1 MREFS
6 TIASILHGPN
16 RGLWPRV
23 LSIVIIAATL
33 AVSAHAGDSQRPQA
47 LQQRTRLST
56 SEISR
61 RASSSVV
68 RITAGGGFGSGVVL
82 DATGVLVT
90 NLEVLRGQA
99 QVSITVSNGDVYDDV
114 TVVDI
119 DERRDLVLLKI
130 KAFNLT
136 PATIGDSEQVQVGEK
151 VVLIG
156 SAQGLDLTVNQGVIS
171 ASRDS
176 GEGYQLFQTSA
187 AASPGTSGGGM
198 FNQYGELIGI
208 VSFKLPGGRNRNF
221 ALPVNYVRG
230 LLSRSRMTLAELA
243 VQVPESATDD
253 APQALVG
260 TTSSSAADTAES
272 AHVANVATM
281 SALLEGSGLRY
292 EKITEQSWSI
302 TYEGNSPDS
311 PGSPDSPD
319 SPDSLDNLDTV
330 DVHVSIHND
339 HGDLALV
346 RSVVAVVDNVAND
359 TEPTP
364 EQMTEMLRINFDADL
379 AKVSLDGDGDITAL
393 NETELRLLDV
403 QGLTRIVDAVAAA
416 ADEVATLLS
425 DASGVTND
433 FSTESKGELLAAPTE
448 AGSLSTLNLL
458 QNRMAVR
465 YDSSEWNMQA
475 SSEPGVHQLQ
485 HSTGDLYVRA
495 IEERIQMPLEAMPE
509 VALANA
515 REVDPNVTA
524 IRQGSR
530 VVNGVGMLFI
540 EYEATV
546 GGVPFVFVA
555 HFFSDTSGTV
565 QIIAWTG
572 RNLLAEYRDTI
583 ERFVSGFEVSRGRR
597 RSRPIFAR

>member
-1 MREFS
+1 MNTLAAHIRS
-6 TIASILHGPN
+6 PIASIPHSPN
-16 RGLWPRV
+16 RGLWPRF
-23 LSIVIIAATL
+23 LSILMIAAPL
-33 AVSAHAGDSQRPQA
+33 AISAYAEDFQRPQA

-90 NLEVLRGQA
+90 NLHVIRGQT
-99 QVSITVSNGDVYDDV
+99 QVSITLANGDVYDDV

-136 PATIGDSEQVQVGEK
+136 PATFGDSEQVQVGEK

-156 SAQGLDLTVNQGVIS
+156 SPQGRNITVSEGVIS

-176 GEGYQLFQTSA
+176 GEGYQLFQISA
-187 AASPGTSGGGM
+187 AASPGSSGGAM
-198 FNQYGELIGI
+198 FNEYGELIGI
-208 VSFKLPGGRNRNF
+208 VSFKFSSGENF
-221 ALPVNYVRG
+221 NFVLPVNYVRG
-230 LLSRSRMTLAELA
+230 LLSTERRMTLAELA
-243 VQVPESATDD
+243 VQFPESPTDD
-253 APQALVG
+253 APQARVG
-260 TTSSSAADTAES
+260 TTSSLDTAES
-272 AHVANVATM
+272 AHVATM
-281 SALLEGSGLRY
+281 LALLEGSGLRY
-292 EKITEQSWSI
+292 EKVTEQSWSI
-302 TYEGNSPDS
+302 TYEGN
-311 PGSPDSPD
+311 
-319 SPDSLDNLDTV
+319 NLDTV
-330 DVHVSIHND
+330 GLYVSIY
-339 HGDLALV
+339 GDFALV
-346 RSVVAVVDNVAND
+346 QSVVANN

-364 EQMTEMLRINFDADL
+364 EQMTEMLRINFDVDV
-379 AKVSLDGDGDITAL
+379 AKVSVDGNGNITAL
-393 NETELRLLDV
+393 NETELRLLDA
-403 QGLTRIVDAVAAA
+403 QGLTHIVDAVAAA
-416 ADEVATLLS
+416 ADEVASLLS

-433 FSTESKGELLAAPTE
+433 FSTENESEPPTAPTE
-448 AGSLSTLNLL
+448 AGSFSTLNLL

-485 HSTGDLYVRA
+485 HSTSDLYVRV
-495 IEERIQMPLEAMPE
+495 IEERIQIPLEVMPE

-515 REVDPNVTA
+515 REVDPNATA

-530 VVNGVGMLFI
+530 VVNGVRMLFM
-540 EYEATV
+540 EYETTV
-546 GGVPFVFVA
+546 DGVPFVFVG

-583 ERFVSGFEVSRGRR
+583 ERFVSGFEVSRR
-597 RSRPIFAR
+597 

>member
-1 MREFS
+1 MNPLAAHIRS
-6 TIASILHGPN
+6 PIASIPHSPN
-16 RGLWPRV
+16 RGFWPRS
-23 LSIVIIAATL
+23 LSILMLAAPL
-33 AVSAHAGDSQRPQA
+33 AISAYAEDFQRPQA

-90 NLEVLRGQA
+90 NLHVIRGQT
-99 QVSITVSNGDVYDDV
+99 QVSITLANGDVYDDV

-130 KAFNLT
+130 KAFHLT
-136 PATIGDSEQVQVGEK
+136 PATFGDSEQVQVGEK
-151 VVLIG
+151 VVLMG
-156 SAQGLDLTVNQGVIS
+156 YPQGLDLTVNEGVIS

-187 AASPGTSGGGM
+187 AASPGSSGGGM
-198 FNQYGELIGI
+198 FNEYGELIGI
-208 VSFKLPGGRNRNF
+208 VSFKLPSGENLNF

-230 LLSRSRMTLAELA
+230 LLSTESRMTLAELA
-243 VQVPESATDD
+243 VQFPESLTDD
-253 APQALVG
+253 APQARVG
-260 TTSSSAADTAES
+260 TTSPLDTAES
-272 AHVANVATM
+272 AHVATM
-281 SALLEGSGLRY
+281 LALLEGSGLRY
-292 EKITEQSWSI
+292 EKIAEQGWSI
-302 TYEGNSPDS
+302 TYEGN
-311 PGSPDSPD
+311 
-319 SPDSLDNLDTV
+319 NLDTV
-330 DVHVSIHND
+330 DVYVSIY
-339 HGDLALV
+339 GDLALV
-346 RSVVAVVDNVAND
+346 RSVVAND
-359 TEPTP
+359 IEPTT
-364 EQMTEMLRINFDADL
+364 EQMAEMLRINFDVEL

-393 NETELRLLDV
+393 NETELRLLDA
-403 QGLTRIVDAVAAA
+403 QGLTHIVDAVAAA
-416 ADEVATLLS
+416 ADGVASLLS

-433 FSTESKGELLAAPTE
+433 FSTENESELLTAPTE
-448 AGSLSTLNLL
+448 AGSFSTLNLL

-475 SSEPGVHQLQ
+475 SSEPGVYQLQ
-485 HSTGDLYVRA
+485 HSTGDLYVRV
-495 IEERIQMPLEAMPE
+495 IEERIQLPLEVMPE

-530 VVNGVGMLFI
+530 VVNGVRMLFM
-540 EYEATV
+540 EYEAIV
-546 GGVPFVFVA
+546 GRVPFVFVA

-583 ERFVSGFEVSRGRR
+583 ERFVSGFEVSRR
-597 RSRPIFAR
+597 